1 MDEEC
6 CKSVVVIKQLPHT
19 STCYNDDDDEYDF
32 KCSGLSVMYINGRP
46 HWKLCW
52 PIVTEA
58 SAQVCNNTVIVYAW
72 TQSHYFLFDRLQHH
86 ARSAGH
92 DL

>member
-46 HWKLCW
+46 H
-52 PIVTEA
+52 
-58 SAQVCNNTVIVYAW
+58 
-72 TQSHYFLFDRLQHH
+72 
-86 ARSAGH
+86 
-92 DL
+92 